1 MLTQLSDT
9 IDAPWMSDST
19 ARPANPEVAPPS
31 IASVTANNP
40 SPVDRAAPW
49 RWRYRVDVTAAAA
62 HEPSPETART
72 PEAIRAALLPEERD
86 AFDADCRHALG
97 QAVEQSSLQ
106 PVRDVL
112 DHWWRIATV
121 TRHDPAA
128 HRRMLARVDQ
138 TLTGQTPPRL
148 RTWDELRTERG
159 L

>member
-1 MLTQLSDT
+1 M
-9 IDAPWMSDST
+9 
-19 ARPANPEVAPPS
+19 
-31 IASVTANNP
+31 
-40 SPVDRAAPW
+40 
-49 RWRYRVDVTAAAA
+49 TAAAA
-62 HEPSPETART
+62 HEPPPEIAKT

-97 QAVEQSSLQ
+97 HAVEHSSPQ

-121 TRHDPAA
+121 TRRDPAA

>member
-1 MLTQLSDT
+1 M
-9 IDAPWMSDST
+9 
-19 ARPANPEVAPPS
+19 
-31 IASVTANNP
+31 
-40 SPVDRAAPW
+40 
-49 RWRYRVDVTAAAA
+49 TAAAA
-62 HEPSPETART
+62 HEPSPEIART